1 MGREHR
7 TRVFLEVVHY
17 HAGGVCL
24 YRFGPLGKKDGP
36 VPGIY
41 RRFIHQTDERLKGI
55 PVPHTVRSKA
65 YHRCSMPPW
74 PHLFG

>member
-1 MGREHR
+1 
-7 TRVFLEVVHY
+7 
-17 HAGGVCL
+17 
-24 YRFGPLGKKDGP
+24 